1 MKFPNPFEPFTLQD
15 IDEQGND
22 LGNEG
27 TEISAKFTKDYAKN
41 AGNEIARGAKI
52 ATDKIIN
59 AVPTSGYM
67 VLFFIIFWW
76 LIFQS
81 FLYFSNDPATTD
93 SFTFFST
100 LAVFI
105 GVYNV
110 IVYYFYTKEIS
121 VRSLINTGILSVSMG
136 GPVALL
142 LSFSNSF
149 VNVFGNS
156 IGYYF
161 NSSAASEVM
170 NKNFTSKCFPHAE
183 IDFGPLMNI
192 FQVNS
197 NEVFYNKFFDDAKRP
212 DDDNQFDIKLK
223 DGVNTP
229 NLINKIKSIVNSKYM
244 IGHFVWTF
252 FTSLAIIF
260 TNFYELI

>member
-15 IDEQGND
+15 IDEQGNN

-27 TEISAKFTKDYAKN
+27 TERGAKFTKEYAKN
-41 AGNEIARGAKI
+41 VGNKI
-52 ATDKIIN
+52 VGGVSSATDKIMSV
-59 AVPTSGYM
+59 VPTSGYM

-76 LIFQS
+76 IIFQS

-105 GVYNV
+105 GVYN
-110 IVYYFYTKEIS
+110 IIAYYFYTKEIS
-121 VRSLINTGILSVSMG
+121 IRALINTGILSISMG

-161 NSSAASEVM
+161 NSAAASEVM
-170 NKNFTSKCFPHAE
+170 NNNFTSKCFPNAE
-183 IDFGPLMNI
+183 IDFGPLVNI

-197 NEVFYNKFFDDAKRP
+197 SNDFYQKFFNDAQN
-212 DDDNQFDIKLK
+212 DSDNQFDIKLK
-223 DGVNTP
+223 NGVNTS
-229 NLINKIKSIVNSKYM
+229 NLTNEIKSIVNSKYM